1 MAEGRK
7 FDADKLRYDLIPVE
21 PMAQVARVYTIG
33 AKKYNDRNWESGIK
47 WGRIYAAIQ
56 RHLTA
61 YWGGERDDQ
70 TDGQHHLASVVWGA
84 LALMEYERTHPELD
98 DRKPEAGEQIKPIIM
113 VPSVWAVP
121 NETPLEHMQSHQ
133 RQFSYGARTECP
145 TCHLWY
151 NEEDGHVCIS
161 VASS

>member
-21 PMAQVARVYTIG
+21 PMAEVARVYTIG
-33 AKKYNDRNWESGIK
+33 AKKYGDRNWERGLK

-56 RHLTA
+56 RHLNA
-61 YWGGERDDQ
+61 YWRGERDDQ
-70 TDGQHHLASVVWGA
+70 VDGQHHLASVVWGA

-98 DRKPEAGEQIKPIIM
+98 DRQEKAGEQEKPFPYM
-113 VPSVWAVP
+113 LPA
-121 NETPLEHMQSHQ
+121 ETVQEAIQ
-133 RQFSYGARTECP
+133 RNQRAFSYGLRLECP
-145 TCHLWY
+145 TCKLWY

-161 VASS
+161 VATG

>member
-61 YWGGERDDQ
+61 YWGGERDDKV
-70 TDGQHHLASVVWGA
+70 DGQHHLASVVWGA

-98 DRKPEAGEQIKPIIM
+98 DRKPEAGEQVTPARPPEVLTTDPAFIK
-113 VPSVWAVP
+113 
-121 NETPLEHMQSHQ
+121 
-133 RQFSYGARTECP
+133 FSYGARSECP
-145 TCHLWY
+145 ICHLWY
-151 NEEDGHVCIS
+151 NDGDFHACLQ
-161 VASS
+161 